1 MAEWLQKLIQKLIQK
16 CVPPTRRFVNR
27 RVDELSDE
35 IQIKLRDITNEI
47 RNTSQI
53 NKELIGNLTKLIQ
66 DNNSIYNSKY
76 NELKKE
82 VIELKKS
89 SEHLL
94 EIQKSI
100 QQFTTMQNKLC
111 ELQNSILDLSQEQ
124 ENQISNLP
132 MSIEAVLKKI
142 EENCLAIEKNNTT
155 SVVNEIKKTSTHYYY
170 TNDYERRVLDS
181 FYELYDD
188 EPKFTET
195 FTNLI
200 RGMEKDSIDK
210 ITEIISRQKKIRG
223 TSGKALDIY
232 TQDEQ
237 DKISEMIKYV
247 QSHTLQIGKDLYCY
261 EHYLLPV
268 NHIETSVFY
277 YKHGIKELKY
287 LEKIKGKDIVDVG
300 GYIGD
305 SVLILEELSPQ
316 TIYTFEASKE
326 NFDLLK
332 KTLEL
337 NGISNCV
344 AENKA
349 LGDKKGTCNLDMKG
363 SQSNLRTIDYVT
375 CEGQEIVEV
384 DTLDD
389 YVSENQ
395 LNIGLIKVDIEGA
408 EQMFL
413 HGAKKTICEQKPTL
427 LLSIYHNADDFFG
440 IKPLIESW
448 NLGYSFSIHKP
459 LDISVSREVLLICEC
474 N

>member
-1 MAEWLQKLIQKLIQK
+1 MTEWIRKLIQK

-27 RVDELSDE
+27 RINELSDE
-35 IQIKLRDITNEI
+35 IQTKIDSIRLEEIINEI

-53 NKELIGNLTKLIQ
+53 NEKRIGNLTKFIQ
-66 DNNSIYNSKY
+66 DNDNKNDEI
-76 NELKKE
+76 KE
-82 VIELKKS
+82 EIIELKKS
-89 SEHLL
+89 FEYLQEIQRDIQQL
-94 EIQKSI
+94 TTTQNKLCEIQKSI
-100 QQFTTMQNKLC
+100 
-111 ELQNSILDLSQEQ
+111 LDLAQKQEIR
-124 ENQISNLP
+124 ISDLP
-132 MSIEAVLKKI
+132 INIEAVIKNI
-142 EENCLAIEKNNTT
+142 EENGLAIEKNNTT
-155 SVVNEIKKTSTHYYY
+155 SIVNEIKKASTHYYY
-170 TNDYERRVLDS
+170 TNDYERRVLGS
-181 FYELYDD
+181 FYELYDN
-188 EPKFTET
+188 EPKFTEA

-200 RGMEKDSIDK
+200 RGMERDSIDK

-237 DKISEMIKYV
+237 NKISEMKKYV
-247 QSHTLQIGKDLYCY
+247 QNHTLQIGKDLYCY
-261 EHYLLPV
+261 EHFLLPV

-277 YKHGIKELKY
+277 HKHGIKALKH

-316 TIYTFEASKE
+316 TIYSFEASTE

-337 NGISNCV
+337 NEISNCV

-349 LGDKKGTCNLDMKG
+349 LGDKKGTCDLNMKG
-363 SQSNLRTIDYVT
+363 SQSNLGTIDYVT
-375 CEGQEIVEV
+375 CAGQEIVEV

-389 YVSENQ
+389 YVSEHQ

-408 EQMFL
+408 EQIFL
-413 HGAKKTICEQKPTL
+413 HGAKKTICKQKPTL

-440 IKPLIESW
+440 IKPLIENW
-448 NLGYSFSIHKP
+448 NLGYRFSIHKP
-459 LDISVSREVLLICEC
+459 LDINVSREVLLICEC
-474 N
+474 D